1 MSELYF
7 KKALTSM
14 EPYDPEIHDDTWLT
28 VNRVSISEHDRANG
42 SPKIGDMIASNPK
55 ARDDKWLVNEKYLKE
70 NYELD
75 TRPDDAKWMI
85 AEKLWDL
92 LDNIDTASDMFKP
105 SRTNGYSSFEN
116 FYNYAMKESE
126 KRHLLMKSDGYTL
139 ETCKQSEGSE

>member
-75 TRPDDAKWMI
+75 TRPDDAKADELDCRNSRCSYYNRLMEFHCERI
-85 AEKLWDL
+85 DEQYHTRCDIKLV
-92 LDNIDTASDMFKP
+92 NA
-105 SRTNGYSSFEN
+105 
-116 FYNYAMKESE
+116 
-126 KRHLLMKSDGYTL
+126 L
-139 ETCKQSEGSE
+139 EVCKQSEVSKQS

>member
-75 TRPDDAKWMI
+75 TRKPDEAKIDDNTFKQCFDRWVP
-85 AEKLWDL
+85 
-92 LDNIDTASDMFKP
+92 NIDKEDEVD
-105 SRTNGYSSFEN
+105 NDDI
-116 FYNYAMKESE
+116 YAWCRNVLSMY
-126 KRHLLMKSDGYTL
+126 LGIA
-139 ETCKQSEGSE
+139 CKQSSEGSE